1 MSCTV
6 QGVHRWETLV
16 FIWRDGC
23 PPNNDQCGRYEIPMN
38 ELGISASET
47 EFTGS
52 IEGGPFT
59 DTLMMDEHRLQ
70 MNIGV
75 GFIWCLERTVLPN
88 YFGGIN
94 SFGDLLANLIPCD
107 AVGDIAA
114 RNLPDVPFVDER
126 RIVRDACR
134 AGLRAAGQ
142 RLASEVADRLSIDTF
157 SMGGECKLRDED
169 NNKTCLLYTSPSPR
183 DRTRSRM
190 PSSA

>member
-1 MSCTV
+1 
-6 QGVHRWETLV
+6 
-16 FIWRDGC
+16 
-23 PPNNDQCGRYEIPMN
+23 MN

-47 EFTGS
+47 EFSREYRGWTF
-52 IEGGPFT
+52 I
-59 DTLMMDEHRLQ
+59 DTLTMDEHRLQ

-75 GFIWCLERTVLPN
+75 AFIWFPERTVLPN

-157 SMGGECKLRDED
+157 SPAASANYETKTTIRPSTSCRKASGLDSFRAHLLRRAAKPSWAFV
-169 NNKTCLLYTSPSPR
+169 NKR
-183 DRTRSRM
+183 RFKRI
-190 PSSA
+190 